1 MVILTIALC
10 VAYVACDDI
19 CKGQEHGSF
28 QQDSKNCSKYYQCV
42 NGKGVSLTC
51 PNDYLW
57 KDENKWCDFPYNV
70 ECGDR
75 PNPHPAPESLCTGLD
90 GVFLA
95 DPKVCARY
103 YVCAKSYAVQK
114 SCGGSLLWNDA
125 LKYCD
130 FPQNVDCGD
139 AAVEKPHVESDE
151 ICKDQPNGSYHE
163 DYKNCSKY
171 YQCVNG
177 TAKSLTCPNDYLWK
191 DENKWC
197 DFPYNVDCGSRPNP
211 HPAPESLCSG
221 LDGVFLADPEN
232 CSKYYICAKGYAVSK
247 ACGGNLLWNDAMKYC
262 DQPGNVDCGE
272 TATGK
277 PQPTHKP
284 EENGCPAVDGPVDV
298 LLPNPAD
305 CSTFFKCFRGK
316 PVLHK
321 CQPGLLW
328 NDKMKY
334 CDYPENVE
342 CVTKM

>member
-1 MVILTIALC
+1 MTGKLVILTIALC

-51 PNDYLW
+51 PNDYYG
-57 KDENKWCDFPYNV
+57 KMKIN
-70 ECGDR
+70 
-75 PNPHPAPESLCTGLD
+75 APESLCTGLD

-103 YVCAKSYAVQK
+103 YVCAKGYAVQK

-262 DQPGNVDCGE
+262 DQPGNVDVGE

-284 EENGCPAVDGPVDV
+284 EENGCPAVDGASRCP
-298 LLPNPAD
+298 LAQPAD
-305 CSTFFKCFRGK
+305 ALLFQCFRGTK
-316 PVLHK
+316 SST
-321 CQPGLLW
+321 QMQTRTF
-328 NDKMKY
+328 MK
-334 CDYPENVE
+334 
-342 CVTKM
+342 TKMNMRLPRER